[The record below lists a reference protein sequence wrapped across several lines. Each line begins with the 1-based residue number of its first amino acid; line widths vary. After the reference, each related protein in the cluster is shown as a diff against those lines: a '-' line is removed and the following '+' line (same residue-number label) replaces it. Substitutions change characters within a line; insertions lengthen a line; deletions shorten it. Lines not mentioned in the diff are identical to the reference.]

1 MKKQNSL
8 IIQKYFKY
16 VSLYLSSGHSI
27 DDSFKIAL
35 KKIKDKRIS
44 KYFTDFV
51 ESLREG
57 KSIDD
62 VLATLL
68 KQGIVDSTVY
78 ALILVGQKSANLP
91 LSLMEISKYLE
102 KNNGFKKSLVGSMIY
117 PAVVIVSAS
126 LSVLYI
132 VYAVL
137 PKILPIF
144 KSLKAPLP
152 KTTEYLLYLT
162 DILSKYCLIY
172 FVAISFILAIVSVIY
187 MYNENIRKTL
197 HFYVYLVPV
206 FGRVMFLRDMRN
218 LSLCLGTLLKSNMS
232 IVDSFEVGISFTKNL
247 HIRDALLDIKAK
259 ISSGQNLSSAI
270 TEKHLLANEFKD
282 FATLGEATGTIAES
296 FLDLSNISM
305 HEYEDEVNK
314 ISKLVEPVALLI
326 SAGLVLTVALS
337 VISPMYML
345 VNYVN

>member
-27 DDSFKIAL
+27 DDSFRIAL
-35 KKIKDKRIS
+35 KKIKDRRVCRH
-44 KYFTDFV
+44 FTDFV

-62 VLATLL
+62 VLEALL
-68 KQGIVDSTVY
+68 KQGIIDSTVY
-78 ALILVGQKSANLP
+78 ALILVGHKSANLP

-102 KNNGFKKSLVGSMIY
+102 KNNSFKKSLVGSMIY

-132 VYAVL
+132 VYIVL

-152 KTTEYLLYLT
+152 KTTEYLLHFTSL
-162 DILSKYCLIY
+162 LSKYGLIY
-172 FVAISFILAIVSVIY
+172 FVAVIFVMAIVLVIY
-187 MYNENIRKTL
+187 MYNENLRKTL
-197 HFYVYLVPV
+197 HFYVYLIPV
-206 FGRVMFLRDMRN
+206 LGKVIFLCDMRN

-247 HIRDALLDIKAK
+247 HIKGALLDIKAG

-282 FATLGEATGTIAES
+282 FATLGEATGTMAES

-305 HEYEDEVNK
+305 YEYEDEVNK
-314 ISKLVEPVALLI
+314 ISKLVEPIALLI